1 MVKYMANWENIKK
14 KVGIFA
20 AKTAKKTAE
29 FTDVAALKIKIA
41 AKEADI
47 DLAYRRLGKL
57 SYAKLKELEGV
68 DPAELTTGISD
79 EIKEIDKLLAELEAL
94 KKEDAERKAAKKAA
108 KAEEDEDEEDE
119 ELDTAII
126 EEFKEARVVAD
137 KAYVEAKK
145 AAEEAR
151 EEE

>member
-1 MVKYMANWENIKK
+1 MANWENFKK

-20 AKTAKKTAE
+20 AKTAKKTVE
-29 FTDVAALKIKIA
+29 LTDTAALKIKIA

-68 DPAELTTGISD
+68 DPVELTTGISN
-79 EIKEIDKLLAELEAL
+79 ELKEIDKLLAELEAL
-94 KKEDAERKAAKKAA
+94 KKEDAERKAAKQSK
-108 KAEEDEDEEDE
+108 KDEESDEEDEE

-126 EEFKEARVVAD
+126 EEFNEARIVAD
-137 KAYVEAKK
+137 KAYVEAKQ
-145 AAEEAR
+145 AAEEAK
-151 EEE
+151 EN

>member
-1 MVKYMANWENIKK
+1 MANWENFKK

-20 AKTAKKTAE
+20 AKTAKKTVE
-29 FTDVAALKIKIA
+29 LTDTAALKIKIA

-68 DPAELTTGISD
+68 DPAELTTGISN
-79 EIKEIDKLLAELEAL
+79 ELKEIDKLLAELEAL
-94 KKEDAERKAAKKAA
+94 KKEDAERKAAKQSK
-108 KAEEDEDEEDE
+108 KDEESDEEDEE

-126 EEFKEARVVAD
+126 EEFKEARIVAD
-137 KAYVEAKK
+137 KAYVEAKQ
-145 AAEEAR
+145 AAEEAK
-151 EEE
+151 EN

>member
-1 MVKYMANWENIKK
+1 MANWENFKK

-20 AKTAKKTAE
+20 AKTAKKTVE
-29 FTDVAALKIKIA
+29 LTDTAALKIKIA

-68 DPAELTTGISD
+68 DPAELTTGISN
-79 EIKEIDKLLAELEAL
+79 ELKEIDKLLAELEAL
-94 KKEDAERKAAKKAA
+94 KKEDAERKAAKQAKKADDEE
-108 KAEEDEDEEDE
+108 EEDDE

-126 EEFKEARVVAD
+126 EEFKEARIVAD
-137 KAYVEAKK
+137 KAYVEAKQ
-145 AAEEAR
+145 AAEEAK
-151 EEE
+151 EN